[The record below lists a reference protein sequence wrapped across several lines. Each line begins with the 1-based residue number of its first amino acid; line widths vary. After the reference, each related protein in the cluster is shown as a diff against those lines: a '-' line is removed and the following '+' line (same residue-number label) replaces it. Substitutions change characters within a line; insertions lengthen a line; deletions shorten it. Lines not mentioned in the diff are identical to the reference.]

1 MTTYRSQRRGGVG
14 VFGVGLRKEDLVED
28 IFVCGTHQR
37 VLFFT
42 TAGKVYGVK
51 AYEVPEGGRT
61 DRGAPVRAFFALEEG
76 EAISTALPIPNDCA
90 EDYLVMVTNKGTT
103 KSTLLVE
110 FRNAGRRGIRA
121 LLLKEGDALCK
132 VRRTS
137 AENAL
142 VVFTQMGYAA
152 RFRASDLRPMG
163 RSARGVRGIRLREGD
178 VVVGMEPVMPGRK
191 LLLIAELGLGK
202 KMRPESIP
210 VHKRGG
216 LGVIAFRV
224 RAKTGLVV
232 GGKMVAEGDDIIAI
246 TQNGKLIR
254 METKSIP
261 TLGRNASG
269 VRLIRAGDEDRVV
282 AVARVVPEPVVER
295 EEDNQQTLPL

>member
-1 MTTYRSQRRGGVG
+1 
-14 VFGVGLRKEDLVED
+14 
-28 IFVCGTHQR
+28 
-37 VLFFT
+37 
-42 TAGKVYGVK
+42 
-51 AYEVPEGGRT
+51 
-61 DRGAPVRAFFALEEG
+61 
-76 EAISTALPIPNDCA
+76 
-90 EDYLVMVTNKGTT
+90 NKGTT

-110 FRNAGRRGIRA
+110 LRNAGRRGIRA
-121 LLLKEGDALCK
+121 LKLKEGDALCK

-142 VVFTQMGYAA
+142 VVFTRMGYAA

-163 RSARGVRGIRLREGD
+163 RSAGGVRGIRLREGD
-178 VVVGMEPVMPGRK
+178 VVVGMESVMPGRK

-216 LGVIAFRV
+216 MGVIAFRV
-224 RAKTGLVV
+224 RVKTGLVV
-232 GGKMVAEGDDIIAI
+232 GGRMVAEGDDIIAI

-254 METKSIP
+254 LETKSIP

-269 VRLIRAGDEDRVV
+269 VRLIRAGEEDRVV
-282 AVARVVPEPVVER
+282 AVARVVPEPVVEL
-295 EEDNQQTLPL
+295 EEDNQQTLQL